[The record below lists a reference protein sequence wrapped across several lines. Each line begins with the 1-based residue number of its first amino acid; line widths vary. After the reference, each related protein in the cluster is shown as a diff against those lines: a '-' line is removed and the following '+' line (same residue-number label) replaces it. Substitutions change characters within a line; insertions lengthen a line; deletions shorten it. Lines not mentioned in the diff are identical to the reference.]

1 MPVTEIERLWL
12 RFQQLDVSDEGTLP
26 LAAMLQHPSFESDPF
41 ARVVIILFLFFFDHV
56 MSSSVETLVPQI
68 LFKETRA
75 SQDPKKILKRKMNL
89 NKS

>member
-12 RFQQLDVSDEGTLP
+12 RFQQLGVNDEGKLP

-56 MSSSVETLVPQI
+56 MSSSVNIFIQNNSTKV
-68 LFKETRA
+68 
-75 SQDPKKILKRKMNL
+75 
-89 NKS
+89 